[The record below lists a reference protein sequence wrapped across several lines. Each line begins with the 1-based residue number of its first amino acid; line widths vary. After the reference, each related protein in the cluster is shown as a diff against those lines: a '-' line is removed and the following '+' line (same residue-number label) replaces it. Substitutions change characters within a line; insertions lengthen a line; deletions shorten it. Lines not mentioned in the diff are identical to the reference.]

1 MSSCYL
7 EQDGEVTG
15 VNLPSL
21 CPSWQKP
28 RGVRRLEKG
37 AGFWKSI
44 QDCPPQPTPKAL
56 SVKEPASRWDSWF
69 LRMAH
74 LTATCAQ
81 AVV

>member
-21 CPSWQKP
+21 CPSWQKL

-44 QDCPPQPTPKAL
+44 QDCPPPPANPKGPKCKGACL
-56 SVKEPASRWDSWF
+56 QVG
-69 LRMAH
+69 
-74 LTATCAQ
+74 
-81 AVV
+81 